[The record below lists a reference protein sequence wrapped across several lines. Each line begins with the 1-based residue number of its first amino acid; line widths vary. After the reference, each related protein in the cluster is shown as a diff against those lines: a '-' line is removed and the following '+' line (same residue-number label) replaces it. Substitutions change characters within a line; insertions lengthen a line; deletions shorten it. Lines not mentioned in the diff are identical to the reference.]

1 MTNPDLEITSTPI
14 MEKVLQA
21 HTDKDYALF
30 TRLFNQEYAKQIPT
44 EAQFNEAVDNAVL
57 PLGEPS
63 AMTYLGSVFKQ
74 RDKLVVWKT
83 AFTPGKDELLWHLYL
98 SDDNQLNALWFG

>member
-1 MTNPDLEITSTPI
+1 MTAPDLQLTSKPI
-14 MEKVLQA
+14 MEKVLHA
-21 HTDKDYALF
+21 HASKDYDLF
-30 TRLFNQEYAKQIPT
+30 TGLFNQEYAKQIPT
-44 EAQFNEAVDNAVL
+44 EAQFNEAVKNAVL

-63 AMTYLGSVFKQ
+63 AITYLGSVFKQ

-83 AFTPGKDELLWHLYL
+83 AFAPGNDELLWHLYL